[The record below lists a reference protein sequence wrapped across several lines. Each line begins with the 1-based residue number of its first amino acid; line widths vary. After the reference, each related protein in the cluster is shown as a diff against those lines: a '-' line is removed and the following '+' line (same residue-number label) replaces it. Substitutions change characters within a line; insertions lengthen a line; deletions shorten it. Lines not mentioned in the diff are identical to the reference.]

1 MQFHSFVN
9 AYNLHNSRN
18 FFYICGL
25 SLCLHGIFFIHPFCM
40 KPKILLVDDLI
51 LNRILLKEILA
62 EIGVDFDEAKNGKQ
76 AVDML
81 IAKDYDLIL
90 MDIEMPVMN
99 GIDAVRYI
107 RYRLQSPKCDTPV
120 VAITAH
126 DPHSFFDEF
135 QDAPFNDLVTKPYSV
150 PKIERLI
157 QQLCSSKD

>member
-1 MQFHSFVN
+1 MQFNSFVN

-99 GIDAVRYI
+99 GIEFLVKLKADDRYKEI
-107 RYRLQSPKCDTPV
+107 PV
-120 VAITAH
+120 TM
-126 DPHSFFDEF
+126 
-135 QDAPFNDLVTKPYSV
+135 VTTE
-150 PKIERLI
+150 IERHKVIEAIGKGAKNYVMKPFTQEDLI
-157 QQLCSSKD
+157 GKIMESLGMGL